1 MADEVVGLR
10 IEVDSNVGE
19 AVGSLRS
26 QLKAAQAEVAAMAE
40 KFGETSVEA
49 ANAAKKAAE
58 LKDRIGDAKALTDA
72 FSPDAKFK
80 ALTAALSGVAGGF
93 AAVQGAMGLLGSE
106 NKELEKSL
114 LKVQSAMA
122 LAQGLDQ
129 VTESIDSFKNLKA
142 VIQDST
148 VYIKLNELANKAAA
162 GSMKL
167 FGVAVETTS
176 TSFKVLKGAIAA
188 TGIGLLI
195 VGIGELVSAFQN
207 YTSEAE
213 KAKEAQDKLNESIKK
228 GADVG
233 LQAELQYID
242 NEERLAIAR
251 AKNRNASEKE
261 LFEIE
266 QSYRKLRANSQLR
279 YWKEIKDIDV
289 EGAMKAK
296 AEIAKINADGQ
307 VAQLNFDTEE
317 KKRRDERNKAR
328 LEKEKEHRQDITNLL
343 KSYNDT
349 NKGFQQDELSSYIDT
364 TDQIM
369 QTKLD
374 ENQQVLEAQLLTNQ
388 TLSDSDAQRLNDEL
402 VNAETRKRIAKE
414 EADYKIEQAQRAAG
428 LLNDISNL
436 IGKQTAAGKAA
447 AVASTIINTY
457 AAAQLAFK
465 NAQLNPISIL
475 GSAYPYIQAGFAIAA
490 GVKNVQQILSVPV
503 PNGGGGGGGSVPSGG
518 GYSFSS
524 GGTAPISPQTNV
536 VTTQLTNQNL
546 NELKN
551 NTVKAYVVE
560 SEMTDSQTRIRRI
573 QQAAEFGD

>member
-40 KFGETSVEA
+40 KFGETSKEA
-49 ANAAKKAAE
+49 ADAAKKASE

-80 ALTAALSGVAGGF
+80 ALAAALSGVAGGF

-106 NKELEKSL
+106 NEELEKSL

-167 FGVAVETTS
+167 FGIAVETTS

-251 AKNRNASEKE
+251 AKNRGASEKE

-296 AEIAKINADGQ
+296 AEIAKINADAK

-349 NKGFQQDELSSYIDT
+349 NKGFQQDELASYVDT

-374 ENQQVLEAQLLTNQ
+374 EKQQVLEAQILTNQ
-388 TLSDSDAQRLNDEL
+388 ILSDSDAQRLNDEL

-414 EADYKIEQAQRAAG
+414 EADYKIEQAKRAAD
-428 LLNDISNL
+428 LLDGISNL

-475 GSAYPYIQAGFAIAA
+475 GSAYPYIQAGLAIAA
-490 GVKNVQQILSVPV
+490 GIKNVQQIMSVPV

-560 SEMTDSQTRIRRI
+560 SEMTDAQTRIRRI
-573 QQAAEFGD
+573 QQAAEFGG